1 MRYDIPLLIE
11 TIYNYLLLNSSLS
24 IGTNAIII
32 FLINKHINIIAQE
45 IIPNNTIST
54 NGLLDN
60 TGTKQLNLNRRK

>member
-11 TIYNYLLLNSSLS
+11 TIIIIYLNKSLS

-32 FLINKHINIIAQE
+32 FLKNNHINIIAQE
-45 IIPNNTIST
+45 IIPNNTISI

-60 TGTKQLNLNRRK
+60 IGTKQLNLNRRK

>member
-11 TIYNYLLLNSSLS
+11 TIIIIYLNKSLS

-32 FLINKHINIIAQE
+32 FLKNKHINIIAQE
-45 IIPNNTIST
+45 IIPNNTISI

-60 TGTKQLNLNRRK
+60 IGTKQLNLNRRK